1 MRPQTCRPP
10 NSLTIPQA
18 IVGYLP
24 SHHAA
29 FDGRRVS
36 TVPLRALILVVAAI
50 AAAAAAGYWL
60 PDVVPPLATIP
71 PAVLG
76 GLAALAAV
84 FVAEAVFRS
93 ARDARVDAEL
103 ARLSALGRAL
113 ELELAAASAASAAA
127 PPLAAP
133 MPTGPISPT
142 PAAPPPVV
150 PPPVA
155 PGPGAPP
162 TEPAP
167 AREPHFANPK
177 PLVPLVEPTKP
188 LAAPPSNQPRKFR
201 DATAKFTK
209 PPTNAELLSQVQ
221 EAIRADRID
230 MHLQPIVDAGDRKAQ
245 FYECFT
251 RLRTD
256 RGAEL
261 LPEQFLPIVERE
273 GLTAG
278 IDNMLLLR
286 CVQVLRRAHRRDRPV
301 TFFCNI
307 SGQSLADRVFFA
319 DFLDFLSD
327 NTLLS
332 ENLVFEIAH
341 TDLASLPP
349 EAAEDLHTLAGL
361 GFRFAIDRAHLADVT
376 PALLSEWPIAFV
388 KADMADMAAYAQ
400 NDPGLAA
407 LQRPLVLARVALIAT
422 KVERERHA
430 DILAGLPVQY
440 GQGFLYGAPAPLAIA
455 LPR

>member
-1 MRPQTCRPP
+1 MPGV
-10 NSLTIPQA
+10 L
-18 IVGYLP
+18 L
-24 SHHAA
+24 
-29 FDGRRVS
+29 RV
-36 TVPLRALILVVAAI
+36 LILVVVAV

-60 PDVVPPLATIP
+60 PDVVTPLASIP

-76 GLAALAAV
+76 GLGALAGV
-84 FVAEAVFRS
+84 FVVETVFRG

-113 ELELAAASAASAAA
+113 ELEMAAASAAGNAMQ
-127 PPLAAP
+127 PTMTP
-133 MPTGPISPT
+133 MPP
-142 PAAPPPVV
+142 APPPADAER
-150 PPPVA
+150 VA
-155 PGPGAPP
+155 PTAH
-162 TEPAP
+162 
-167 AREPHFANPK
+167 REPHFSTPK
-177 PLVPLVEPTKP
+177 PPVPLVEPTKP
-188 LAAPPSNQPRKFR
+188 LAAPPSKQPRKFR
-201 DATAKFTK
+201 EATDKFTK
-209 PPTNAELLSQVQ
+209 PPTDEELLAKVE

-256 RGAEL
+256 TGVEL

-286 CVQVLRRAHRRDRPV
+286 CVQILRRAHRRDKPV

-341 TDLASLPP
+341 TDLVSLPA
-349 EAAEDLHTLAGL
+349 EAAEDLRSLADL
-361 GFRFAIDRAHLADVT
+361 GFRFAIDRASLADVT

-388 KADMADMAAYAQ
+388 KADIAEIAAYAQ
-400 NDPGLAA
+400 HDPGLST
-407 LQRPLVLARVALIAT
+407 LQRPLVLAGVAMVAT

-430 DILAGLPVQY
+430 DVLTGLAVRY
-440 GQGFLYGAPAPLAIA
+440 GQGFLYGAPTPLAMA